1 MATDVDV
8 PTSTTAAGSAKI
20 SGHDV
25 VEVVSEEKVKEMIA
39 KDKKKKEMADK
50 KKEQDIADKGLPQE
64 AARLVA
70 RQSMGTDGGFS
81 TAEKKATEDDII
93 IPPDTTLRS
102 KTRHASSKTE
112 TVDTKT
118 TMQSPSY
125 SAEKS
130 RSNSPGAEMGNH
142 ATITARAAQSDP
154 LCITIKRQGVFSTIC
169 PEITS

>member
-1 MATDVDV
+1 VATDVDV
-8 PTSTTAAGSAKI
+8 PTSTAAAGSAKI

-39 KDKKKKEMADK
+39 KDKKKKEMAEK
-50 KKEQDIADKGLPQE
+50 KKEKGIADKGLPQD

-70 RQSMGTDGGFS
+70 RQSMGTDGGF
-81 TAEKKATEDDII
+81 TTGGKRATEDTI

-102 KTRHASSKTE
+102 KTRYASSKTE

-125 SAEKS
+125 SAVKS
-130 RSNSPGAEMGNH
+130 RSDSPGAEMGNS

-169 PEITS
+169 PEITF

>member
-1 MATDVDV
+1 VATDVDV

-25 VEVVSEEKVKEMIA
+25 VEVVSEEKVKEVIA
-39 KDKKKKEMADK
+39 KDEKEKEIAAKKKEK
-50 KKEQDIADKGLPQE
+50 DIADKGLPQD

-70 RQSMGTDGGFS
+70 RQSIGTDGGFS
-81 TAEKKATEDDII
+81 TGGKKATEDII

-102 KTRHASSKTE
+102 RIRYTSSKTE

-118 TMQSPSY
+118 IMRSPSY

-130 RSNSPGAEMGNH
+130 RSNSPGAEMGDS
-142 ATITARAAQSDP
+142 ATITARAAQSDMF
-154 LCITIKRQGVFSTIC
+154 CITIKRQGAYSTIC
-169 PEITS
+169 PDITF

>member
-1 MATDVDV
+1 VATDVDV

-50 KKEQDIADKGLPQE
+50 KKEQDIADKGRQQD

-70 RQSMGTDGGFS
+70 RQSMGTVGGFS
-81 TAEKKATEDDII
+81 EGGKKATEDII
-93 IPPDTTLRS
+93 IPPDTTFRS

-118 TMQSPSY
+118 IMQSPSH

-130 RSNSPGAEMGNH
+130 RSNSARAEMGDP

-154 LCITIKRQGVFSTIC
+154 FCITIKRQGVFSTIC